1 MSPARESS
9 PVASTVL
16 DPRATVAPA
25 APARRRPPA
34 AVLAAA
40 GLAGLESVALVAGAL
55 TGLDGLLLVGSRPSG
70 PVVAAVLLGLAT
82 WVVLCAGGGAL
93 LADGSGR
100 RTYTGV
106 ATAEIALVAALL
118 VVALGTPLLDS
129 LTASLP
135 VLPVALL
142 ALGVPVGKLL
152 LAGAP
157 SALAW
162 SAAGPRAA
170 VARPEPG
177 PARPLLRAVTLGVIG
192 LALVAVAL
200 VTPVPGTPAQ
210 APATAGTSQP

>member
-1 MSPARESS
+1 VPD
-9 PVASTVL
+9 PST
-16 DPRATVAPA
+16 TTA
-25 APARRRPPA
+25 APVRGRPRPPA

-40 GLAGLESVALVAGAL
+40 GLAGVESVALVAGAL
-55 TGLDGLLLVGSRPSG
+55 TGLDGLLLVGSRPTG

-100 RTYTGV
+100 RVYTGV
-106 ATAEIALVAALL
+106 ATGEIVLVAVLM
-118 VVALGTPLLDS
+118 VMALGTSLLDP

-135 VLPVALL
+135 LLPLALL

-170 VARPEPG
+170 AVRPEPG
-177 PARPLLRAVTLGVIG
+177 PARPVLRAVTLGVIG
-192 LALVAVAL
+192 LGLVAVAL
-200 VTPVPGTPAQ
+200 VTPVPGIPAEV
-210 APATAGTSQP
+210 PATAGTSQP

>member
-1 MSPARESS
+1 MPDPSTTPTA
-9 PVASTVL
+9 PV
-16 DPRATVAPA
+16 PGRP
-25 APARRRPPA
+25 RPPV

-40 GLAGLESVALVAGAL
+40 GLAGLEAVALVAGAL

-82 WVVLCAGGGAL
+82 WVVLCAGGGLL

-118 VVALGTPLLDS
+118 VLALGTPLLDP

-135 VLPVALL
+135 LLPLALL
-142 ALGVPVGKLL
+142 FLGVPVGKLL

-162 SAAGPRAA
+162 SATGPRAA
-170 VARPEPG
+170 ASRPEPG
-177 PARPLLRAVTLGVIG
+177 PARPVLRAATLGVIG
-192 LALVAVAL
+192 LALVAVVL
-200 VTPVPGTPAQ
+200 VTPVPGTPAET
-210 APATAGTSQP
+210 PATAGTSQP

>member
-1 MSPARESS
+1 MPD
-9 PVASTVL
+9 PVPT
-16 DPRATVAPA
+16 TA
-25 APARRRPPA
+25 APTRSRPRPPVT
-34 AVLAAA
+34 VLAAA
-40 GLAGLESVALVAGAL
+40 GFAGLEAVALVAGAL

-100 RTYTGV
+100 RVYTGV
-106 ATAEIALVAALL
+106 AVAEIALVAAVL
-118 VVALGTPLLDS
+118 VLTLGTPLLDPVA
-129 LTASLP
+129 ASLP
-135 VLPVALL
+135 VLPLTLL
-142 ALGVPVGKLL
+142 ALGVPAGKLL

-170 VARPEPG
+170 ASRPEPG
-177 PARPLLRAVTLGVIG
+177 PARPVLQAATLGVIG

-200 VTPVPGTPAQ
+200 VTPVPGTPADG
-210 APATAGTSQP
+210 PATAGTSQP